1 MAQKFL
7 SGCNRP
13 RLRIELLE
21 WPKVSPDQEVR
32 LSALMRRAH
41 TGEEAAYAELLAALV
56 PLARRFVQS
65 RVGAVPWIDDVVQT
79 TLLSVDR
86 ARHTFDADRALGP
99 WFYAILRRRLI
110 DMQRLEGR
118 ISRTEVAMDPPPDVA
133 VAPSCAAPDG
143 VDLDLVRQALAQL
156 PPRQR
161 AIVEA
166 IQLRDEPTRSVA
178 ARLDMSQ
185 SAVKV
190 AAHRGYRALR
200 RLLAG
205 TAVPP
210 AGRASLAHA
219 DQDEA
224 CEQSS

>member
-1 MAQKFL
+1 
-7 SGCNRP
+7 
-13 RLRIELLE
+13 
-21 WPKVSPDQEVR
+21 
-32 LSALMRRAH
+32 MRRAH
-41 TGEEAAYAELLAALV
+41 TGDEAAYAELLVALV
-56 PLARRFVQS
+56 PLARRVVRA
-65 RVGAVPWIDDVVQT
+65 RVGVVPWIDDVVQT
-79 TLLSVDR
+79 TLLSVHR

-99 WFYAILRRRLI
+99 WFYAIVRRRLI
-110 DMQRLEGR
+110 DMQRHEGR
-118 ISRTEVAMDPPPDVA
+118 LSRMEVAMDTPTDVA
-133 VAPSCAAPDG
+133 VTSRSAAADD

-200 RLLAG
+200 RLLGAPG
-205 TAVPP
+205 SLEAAPPTA
-210 AGRASLAHA
+210 R
-219 DQDEA
+219 EA
-224 CEQSS
+224 RDARCKQNS

>member
-1 MAQKFL
+1 
-7 SGCNRP
+7 
-13 RLRIELLE
+13 
-21 WPKVSPDQEVR
+21 
-32 LSALMRRAH
+32 MRRAH
-41 TGEEAAYAELLAALV
+41 TGDEAAYADLLAGLV
-56 PLARRFVQS
+56 PLARRFVHS

-79 TLLSVDR
+79 TLLAVHR
-86 ARHTFDADRALGP
+86 ARHTFDADRTLGP

-110 DMQRLEGR
+110 DMQRQEGR
-118 ISRTEVAMDPPPDVA
+118 ISRTEVAMDAPPEIPVTS
-133 VAPSCAAPDG
+133 PLAAAHG

-178 ARLDMSQ
+178 ARLEMSQ

-200 RLLAG
+200 RLLGA
-205 TAVPP
+205 TAVPRASP
-210 AGRASLAHA
+210 ASLAHA
-219 DQDEA
+219 DQDDA

>member
-1 MAQKFL
+1 
-7 SGCNRP
+7 
-13 RLRIELLE
+13 
-21 WPKVSPDQEVR
+21 
-32 LSALMRRAH
+32 MRRAH
-41 TGEEAAYAELLAALV
+41 TGDEAAYAELLAGLV
-56 PLARRFVQS
+56 PPPRRFVQS
-65 RVGAVPWIDDVVQT
+65 RAGAVPWIDDVVQT
-79 TLLSVDR
+79 TLLSVHR
-86 ARHTFDADRALGP
+86 ARHTFDADRTLGQ

-110 DMQRLEGR
+110 DMQRQEGR
-118 ISRTEVAMDPPPDVA
+118 ISRTEVAMDAPPEVPVTS
-133 VAPSCAAPDG
+133 PSAAAHG

-166 IQLRDEPTRSVA
+166 IQLRDEPTRS
-178 ARLDMSQ
+178 
-185 SAVKV
+185 V

>member
-1 MAQKFL
+1 M
-7 SGCNRP
+7 
-13 RLRIELLE
+13 
-21 WPKVSPDQEVR
+21 
-32 LSALMRRAH
+32 
-41 TGEEAAYAELLAALV
+41 
-56 PLARRFVQS
+56 PLARRFVRA

-79 TLLSVDR
+79 TLLSVHR

-166 IQLRDEPTRSVA
+166 IQLRDEPTRRVA

-200 RLLAG
+200 RLLGG

-210 AGRASLAHA
+210 TATAPVAHENK
-219 DQDEA
+219 DEA
-224 CEQSS
+224 CKQNS